1 MSPLNLS
8 SCIIKSLKER
18 EMTSGFAEAL
28 LTKDRTE
35 ALRHDEC
42 DLWDYKVQL
51 RLDNPFE
58 VAKLAKQVLGFHNS
72 KGGVLIIGVDDEYSA
87 IGVTEANVLDTNVLH
102 SKLRKYVGPNI
113 SLFQDTIKVPNNKVL
128 WLIFVPKW
136 QTAPQP
142 VVDNGPQD
150 DTGRYALRRG
160 EYYIRV
166 NDESKLCVDPGD
178 YIRLFSNVSMDHIQA
193 YLYDID
199 EPYFRLLAPH
209 CDIFVGRQKV
219 MTKVIDALNSRH
231 PVVSLDGVGGVG
243 KSAIAIELLRHFY
256 DSQRY
261 LFIVSLSAK
270 SKVWHEYMGVR
281 KAGFSGLTEFL
292 LEIARVLQL
301 EYKAVDE
308 LEEVVVSGMTGLEGL
323 LLVDNVEDIQDPGIL
338 RFLALKVPAPV
349 KVLVTSRVDKGLGAL
364 TISVNEME
372 EFEARE
378 LLFHELKRLRYE
390 KFYSEEGYV
399 EDILRA
405 TGRLP
410 LALKWAA
417 GIASRWGSLKE
428 ASSRLR
434 RQDNTKQ
441 EFLNFCFATMFDVLS
456 PLARDVALLCPY
468 LGEEWNVTTLSV
480 ALDRSENDINRA
492 IDELKDRGIVQA
504 SSSTREEALSLLP
517 LTIDFLSYKWH
528 ENEKLRTEVTDRLAV
543 AIASPEIEGVLL
555 NWPREQRVT
564 ILRERAEALRAEG
577 NLKLAK
583 RLARL
588 ALTWSPFDPQLR
600 FLEGRILYENGKRS
614 DGLSYM
620 HVALAQA
627 SDNQDLSAERL
638 YLADALVRAGG
649 NRDARD
655 ALHLFEDSIPAAR
668 TLTAQSIESYCKLAR
683 DLREF
688 RSLARVLDRTENA
701 THMRWLVT
709 ALAQGLE
716 DPMLIHS
723 CGQSLVR
730 ALHIAGRGDSAL
742 DEREHFQRVRSKIET
757 ILANAKRKDVSHLP
771 NSGATLS

>member
-1 MSPLNLS
+1 MSPVSLS
-8 SCIIKSLKER
+8 SSIVKSLKER
-18 EMTSGFAEAL
+18 EMTSDFSEAL

-35 ALRHDEC
+35 VLRHDET

-58 VAKLAKQVLGFHNS
+58 VANLAKRVLGFHNS
-72 KGGVLIIGVDDEYSA
+72 KGGVLIVGVDDDYSA
-87 IGVTEANVLDTNVLH
+87 IGLTEANVLDTNVLH
-102 SKLRKYVGPNI
+102 SKLRKYIGPNI
-113 SLFQDTIKVPNNKVL
+113 SIFQDTIKVPNNKVL
-128 WLIFVPKW
+128 WLIFIPKW

-142 VVDNGPQD
+142 VIDNGPRD
-150 DTGRYALRRG
+150 ETGRYAIRRG

-193 YLYDID
+193 YLYDIE

-209 CDIFVGRQKV
+209 CDIFVGRQQV
-219 MTKVIDALNSRH
+219 MSKVIDALDSRH

-256 DSQRY
+256 DSHRY
-261 LFIVSLSAK
+261 LFIISLSAK

-292 LEIARVLQL
+292 LEIAKVLQL
-301 EYKAVDE
+301 EYKTLDE
-308 LEEVVVSGMTGLEGL
+308 LEEIVVNGMAGLEGL
-323 LLVDNVEDIQDPGIL
+323 LLVDNVEDIQDPGVL
-338 RFLALKVPAPV
+338 RFLALKVPEPV

-364 TISVNEME
+364 TISVSEME

-378 LLFHELKRLRYE
+378 LLFHELKRLGYE
-390 KFYSEEGYV
+390 KFYSEQDYV
-399 EDILRA
+399 NEILRA

-410 LALKWAA
+410 LAMKWAA
-417 GIASRWGSLKE
+417 GIATRWGSLKE

-468 LGEEWNVTTLSV
+468 LGDEWNVSTLSV
-480 ALDRSENDINRA
+480 ALDRSEIDINRA

-504 SSSTREEALSLLP
+504 SSSTREGALSLLP

-528 ENEKLRTEVTDRLAV
+528 ENEKLRTEVNDRLAV

-555 NWPREQRVT
+555 NWPREQRIT
-564 ILRERAEALRAEG
+564 ILKERAEALRAEG

-583 RLARL
+583 RLTRL
-588 ALTWSPFDPQLR
+588 ALNWSPFDPQLR
-600 FLEGRILYENGKRS
+600 FLEGRILYESGKRS

-627 SDNQDLSAERL
+627 FDNQDLSPERL
-638 YLADALVRAGG
+638 YLADALVHAGG

-655 ALHLFEDSIPAAR
+655 ALHLFEGAIPTSR
-668 TLTAQSIESYCKLAR
+668 TLTPQSIENYCKLAR

-688 RSLARVLDRTENA
+688 RSLAVVLDRIENP

-709 ALAQGLE
+709 ALTPSFE

-723 CGQSLVR
+723 CGKSLVR
-730 ALHIAGRGDSAL
+730 ALHIAGGSDSAPE
-742 DEREHFQRVRSKIET
+742 ERERFQKIGSKIAFTLEKV
-757 ILANAKRKDVSHLP
+757 KRKDVSHLP
-771 NSGATLS
+771 DSGATL